1 MTSFEILRT
10 GAQALLQDLGRPGL
24 AAVGVTTSGAFD
36 RAAHR
41 QANSLVSNPAEAA
54 TIEVLLGGLL
64 LRSRG
69 TAIVA
74 LTGAECP
81 LSVDGHPVPWG
92 NSCQL
97 RSGQILSLGTP
108 PRGLR
113 SYLAVNGGLAVP
125 PVLGSRSTDLL
136 SGLGPEPLVA
146 GQLLLVGQPDGHP
159 GPPRAQHWPG
169 TAEPSTSPAWAAA
182 QQPIRLPVLPG
193 PRLDW
198 IADPAAFLGEWRCSA
213 QSNRIGVR
221 LAGRQLTWAEH
232 CRGTELP
239 SEPLVRGAIQV
250 PPGGEPVIF
259 GPDHPTT
266 GGYPVVAVLTEAAN
280 DQLAQCRPGS
290 SIWLDPV

>member
-1 MTSFEILRT
+1 MLRT
-10 GAQALLQDLGRPGL
+10 GPQALLQDLGRPGL
-24 AAVGVTTSGAFD
+24 AAVGVTRSGAFD

-41 QANSLVSNPAEAA
+41 QANSLVGNTDDAA

-64 LRSRG
+64 LRCHGS
-69 TAIVA
+69 AVVS

-81 LSVDGHPVPWG
+81 LSVDGHPVPWETSFRLRPG
-92 NSCQL
+92 QL
-97 RSGQILSLGTP
+97 LSLGTP
-108 PRGLR
+108 RLGLR
-113 SYLAVNGGLAVP
+113 SYLAVSGGLEVP

-146 GQLLLVGQPDGHP
+146 EQVLPVGPHQGHT
-159 GPPRAQHWPG
+159 G
-169 TAEPSTSPAWAAA
+169 SPAFGTDHWSEAAPPLTGSS
-182 QQPIRLPVLPG
+182 QTRVDQPIRLPVLPG

-198 IADPAAFLGEWRCSA
+198 LETPESILGEWRCSA

-221 LAGRQLTWAEH
+221 LAGRQLVWTGH
-232 CRGTELP
+232 RRGTELS

-266 GGYPVVAVLTEAAN
+266 GGYPVVAVLTEDAN
-280 DQLAQCRPGS
+280 DQLAQCRPGAA
-290 SIWLDPV
+290 IWLEPA